1 MKKATVLF
9 MSLMILTGCTIHN
22 GKITEEEFL
31 NDTTI
36 EYVLYDA
43 DITNW
48 DAFNT
53 EYITNNIAT
62 FDINEVYL
70 NDLVDTID
78 EYDYIQLTEFIDV
91 SSYGFIE
98 NSRFFVI
105 PVFNTWHFDD
115 VDFQYSFED
124 GHLVFSV
131 HPVKSNFPTTT
142 LKILVIHVES
152 IHSYQAAIMN

>member
-1 MKKATVLF
+1 MKKATILF
-9 MSLMILTGCTIHN
+9 ICLMTLTGCTILN
-22 GKITEEEFL
+22 EKITEEEFL

-43 DITNW
+43 DITDW

-53 EYITNNIAT
+53 KYVIDNLTI
-62 FDINEVYL
+62 FDLNEVDL

-78 EYDYIQLTEFIDV
+78 EFDYIRLTESIDI
-91 SSYGFIE
+91 SSYSFTD

-105 PVFNTWHFDD
+105 PVFNTWYFDG
-115 VDFQYSFED
+115 VDFQYSFKD

-152 IHSYQAAIMN
+152 IHLYQATIMN